1 MLVAQTLEGP
11 FPVASKLIFASNSS
25 FGSIFQD
32 TQDSHSFAPCICT
45 VPNPT
50 FAVFFFVAFRKNFSK
65 INAGFFKNAAEISMT
80 SVFLHSQNFAVIAGN
95 PRYLPV
101 VSVA

>member
-11 FPVASKLIFASNSS
+11 FPVASKLIFATNGL

-32 TQDSHSFAPCICT
+32 TQDSLSFATCICT

-50 FAVFFFVAFRKNFSK
+50 FAVFFFVASRKNFSE
-65 INAGFFKNAAEISMT
+65 IIAGFFQKC
-80 SVFLHSQNFAVIAGN
+80 
-95 PRYLPV
+95 R
-101 VSVA
+101 